1 MDLAPFRGRT
11 NRNLTRFQ
19 DAVNELFGRFFEDM
33 PSLATEYAWAPL
45 LDVAEREDAVVVKAE
60 VPGVKP
66 DDIDIS
72 VHGNTLT
79 ISGHKKEETDKSE
92 GDYYHVE
99 RRRGEFRRS
108 VTLATDVD
116 ADKIDATCKDGVL
129 TITLPKAEQAK
140 PKKIK
145 VKQQ

>member
-1 MDLAPFRGRT
+1 MDLAPFRGRR
-11 NRNLTRFQ
+11 NRNLARFH
-19 DAVNELFGRFFEDM
+19 DAVNDLFGRFLEEW
-33 PSLATEYAWAPL
+33 PPLAGETAWAPL

-79 ISGHKKEETDKSE
+79 ISGQKKEETDKSD
-92 GDYYHVE
+92 GDYYHME
-99 RRRGEFRRS
+99 RHWGEFRRS
-108 VTLATDVD
+108 ITLATEVD
-116 ADKIDATCKDGVL
+116 ADKIDATCKEGVL
-129 TITLPKAEQAK
+129 TITLPKAEKAK